1 MLNTNITQF
10 RKNVFAMLE
19 NTIKYNEPINI
30 STKSGNAILL
40 SEEEYNGIMATL
52 ELSSNAELKKTLIDG
67 MNTPLSEC
75 IPERGGLVSY
85 KIVYSKDAVKDIQK
99 LQRANLATKAKAL
112 IEVIRNNPYQTPP
125 SYEKLVGDLFGM
137 YSRRINRQH
146 RIVYQVFEDEKIVK
160 IIRMWTHYEK

>member
-1 MLNTNITQF
+1 M
-10 RKNVFAMLE
+10 
-19 NTIKYNEPINI
+19 
-30 STKSGNAILL
+30 
-40 SEEEYNGIMATL
+40 
-52 ELSSNAELKKTLIDG
+52 
-67 MNTPLSEC
+67 
-75 IPERGGLVSY
+75 SY

-112 IEVIRNNPYQTPP
+112 IEGLETAEENLKTPP

>member
-67 MNTPLSEC
+67 MNTPPS
-75 IPERGGLVSY
+75 GGLVSY